1 MDKIFNKILLSFTHN
16 ENLIFTDEEFHY
28 YDDFIDAEIAEGNL
42 IKCDEYNFRGVKFV
56 DKIDKINK
64 KLSSKIVALYPH
76 DSRID
81 MRCKGQAAYF
91 LVNNE
96 IAILTFSTN
105 ALTFFPPK

>member
-1 MDKIFNKILLSFTHN
+1 MNTIFDKIVLAFANNKPLTL
-16 ENLIFTDEEFHY
+16 TDEEFHY
-28 YDDFIDAEIAEGNL
+28 YDDFIDDEIAEGNL
-42 IKCDEYNFRGVKFV
+42 IKCDKYNFRGVKFA
-56 DKIDKINK
+56 DKINE

-105 ALTFFPPK
+105 SITFFSIK